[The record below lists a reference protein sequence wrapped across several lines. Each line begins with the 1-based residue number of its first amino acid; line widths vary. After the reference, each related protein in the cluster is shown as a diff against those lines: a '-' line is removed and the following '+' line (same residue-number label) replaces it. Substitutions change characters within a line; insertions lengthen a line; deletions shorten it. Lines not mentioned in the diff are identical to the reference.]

1 MKTISIEKIVFTL
14 DEVKEQA
21 IQRNWD
27 INVDHDWWQFVYD
40 DAATIFEMLGYS
52 LDEKPPFFFSGFS
65 SQGDGACINRANWS
79 YVTGCVKAVRDY
91 APCDDE
97 LHRIARELQ
106 NIAAKS
112 FYTGTASIQQ
122 SGYYY
127 HEISMLFYTD
137 CEKGYF
143 DEANFQDVTTDLCKW
158 LYKRLEADYNYLT
171 REEAIEETLRCNGYE
186 FDEDGNII

>member
-1 MKTISIEKIVFTL
+1 METMTIDKTVFTL

-21 IQRNWD
+21 IEKNWD
-27 INVDHDWWQFVYD
+27 INVDHDWWGFVYD

-52 LDEKPPFFFSGFS
+52 LSEKQPFYFSGFD

-79 YVTGCVKAVRDY
+79 YVTGCVKAVRAY

-97 LHRIARELQ
+97 LHKIARELQ

-112 FYTGTASIQQ
+112 FYTGTASIRQ
-122 SGYYY
+122 SGHYY
-127 HEISMLFYTD
+127 HEISMSFYTD

-143 DEANFQDVTTDLCKW
+143 DEYNFQDVTADLCRW
-158 LYKRLEADYNYLT
+158 LYKRLESEYNYLT
-171 REEAIEETLRCNGYE
+171 SEEAIEETLRCNNYE
-186 FDEDGNII
+186 FDEYGNII